1 MKKAKAVSVTASVTA
16 AALLVAAPAAF
27 AGNGG
32 AGMVTGTVTGS
43 GGAGAVA
50 SIPRPEWDN
59 VLFGTS
65 GTGGGAGLQVAA
77 VNNKGQAAIAKVAAN
92 GKFTLKVPKSK
103 ISSLALVLL
112 TGTKRTSGPI
122 LLARSGGKGYVLM
135 TTKTGAL
142 GKIVVHAGY
151 AAVAKKLSSRE
162 YSKAAA
168 GAVKLSSNGRPNFV
182 PKALAIALK
191 EKGYRTDNCAAKP
204 YPTGADP
211 STPGSELI
219 DQVYGQVWILKTL
232 SQEDFEAIDLYPTW
246 FGWVKNTPREI
257 LGSGVFFKSPDCA
270 SDGLFSYKQMYGH
283 NWLNV
288 AAVDGVNEPVDE
300 AGLITKTTNIK
311 YEDVTWKVGVVVNML
326 TAPSGQ
332 RYMLKTRDL
341 SRTSDTSTLP
351 AGWTISPKCTLKT
364 QLQLPLHNRVTNYR
378 TSNGDSFQAEEG
390 GLDSSFNLT
399 PYCN

>member
-1 MKKAKAVSVTASVTA
+1 MKKAKAVSA
-16 AALLVAAPAAF
+16 AASIFALALLIAAPATF
-27 AGNGG
+27 ASSTQQ
-32 AGMVTGTVTGS
+32 VTGTI
-43 GGAGAVA
+43 A
-50 SIPRPEWDN
+50 
-59 VLFGTS
+59 
-65 GTGGGAGLQVAA
+65 GGGGMQVAA
-77 VNNKGQAAIAKVAAN
+77 ANAKGQAAIAKVAAN
-92 GKFTLKVPKSK
+92 GKFSLKVPKSK

-112 TGTKRTSGPI
+112 SGKKRTSGPI
-122 LLARSGGKGYVLM
+122 LLARSGDKGYVLM

-142 GKIVVHAGY
+142 GKIVSKAGY
-151 AAVAKKLSSRE
+151 ATVAKKLSSRE

-168 GAVKLSSNGRPNFV
+168 GAVKLSSNGRPNAV

-204 YPTGADP
+204 YPKGDDP
-211 STPGSELI
+211 YAPGSELI
-219 DQVYGQVWILKTL
+219 DQVYAQVWILKTL

-257 LGSGVFFKSPDCA
+257 LGSGVFAKSPDCT
-270 SDGLFSYKQMYGH
+270 SDGLFSYKQMYGF

-288 AAVDGVNEPVDE
+288 SATDGVNEPVDD

-311 YEDVTWKVGVVVNML
+311 YEDVTWKVGIVVNML
-326 TAPSGQ
+326 TAPSGE

-351 AGWTISPKCTLKT
+351 DGWTISPKCTLKT
-364 QLQLPLHNRVTNYR
+364 QLQLPLYERVTNYR

-390 GLDSSFNLT
+390 GLDSSFDLT
-399 PYCN
+399 PYCS